1 MTYQQERSPFTTVGK
16 SLKKN
21 FFALL
26 LYLCSPWRH
35 IKFAKSITFPK
46 SVSNKTS
53 LPEVDNTSMY
63 TIHITSLKFALLLE
77 GRGGGESSRK
87 YWIKKEGQ
95 LLITWPGGGGAYRN
109 FDLSNIFLFC
119 FHYIACFRILLHK
132 RENSKDD
139 SQVMSIT
146 PYKILHDFFSAT
158 NVSVKVAF
166 SSWVWCD
173 SPRTVL
179 LEGYS

>member
-1 MTYQQERSPFTTVGK
+1 MTYQQERSPFTTLGK

-53 LPEVDNTSMY
+53 LPEVDSTSMY
-63 TIHITSLKFALLLE
+63 TIHITSLKFTLLLE
-77 GRGGGESSRK
+77 GRGGGGSSRK

-95 LLITWPGGGGAYRN
+95 LLITWPGGGGGAYRN

-132 RENSKDD
+132 RENSKED
-139 SQVMSIT
+139 SKLVTSIA
-146 PYKILHDFFSAT
+146 PYKILYDFLSGTCVCESRF
-158 NVSVKVAF
+158 
-166 SSWVWCD
+166 
-173 SPRTVL
+173 
-179 LEGYS
+179 